1 MKKELVREEKMTD
14 QVKQLAQQ
22 VITVI
27 DNSNDS
33 PENRL
38 RVIKS
43 YMLGLIDGI
52 SITED
57 TELDTCT
64 KCGKKTGKASYAPGH
79 PGLYCPECSAELCR
93 KSEGPSEQPAVKR
106 PRIDE
111 FPNPNKS
118 PKCSIC
124 GSSSDLMQVLFDNK
138 VVGICDRCRKA
149 LMDPKS
155 QEALHKG

>member
-14 QVKQLAQQ
+14 KLKQLAQQ

-27 DNSNDS
+27 DNSTDS

-43 YMLGLIDGI
+43 YMMGLIDGI
-52 SITED
+52 SITKD

-64 KCGKKTGKASYAPGH
+64 KCGKKTGKASYVLGYS
-79 PGLYCPECSAELCR
+79 GLYCPECSAELCG
-93 KSEGPSEQPAVKR
+93 KSEQAVKT
-106 PRIDE
+106 PKIKDLD
-111 FPNPNKS
+111 PQDSHNK
-118 PKCSIC
+118 CGIC
-124 GSSSDLMQVLFDNK
+124 GGSGDLMQVLLDNK
-138 VVGICDRCRKA
+138 VIGICDRCRKA
-149 LMDPKS
+149 LEYPKV

>member
-14 QVKQLAQQ
+14 KLKQLAQQ

-27 DNSNDS
+27 DNSTDS

-52 SITED
+52 SITKD

-64 KCGKKTGKASYAPGH
+64 KCGKKTGKASYVPGYS
-79 PGLYCPECSAELCR
+79 GLYCPECSAELCG
-93 KSEGPSEQPAVKR
+93 KSEQAVKT
-106 PRIDE
+106 
-111 FPNPNKS
+111 
-118 PKCSIC
+118 PKIKDLAPQDSHNRCGIC
-124 GSSSDLMQVLFDNK
+124 GNIGDLMQVLLDNK

-149 LMDPKS
+149 LEYPKV

>member
-1 MKKELVREEKMTD
+1 MKKELVREENMTD
-14 QVKQLAQQ
+14 QLKQLAQQ

-52 SITED
+52 SITKD

-64 KCGKKTGKASYAPGH
+64 KCGKKTGKASYVLGYS
-79 PGLYCPECSAELCR
+79 GLYCPECSAELCR
-93 KSEGPSEQPAVKR
+93 KSEQAVKT
-106 PRIDE
+106 
-111 FPNPNKS
+111 
-118 PKCSIC
+118 PKIKDLPPQDSHNRCGIC
-124 GSSSDLMQVLFDNK
+124 GSSGGLMQVLIDNK
-138 VVGICDRCRKA
+138 VVGICDGCRKA
-149 LMDPKS
+149 LMDPKA
-155 QEALHKG
+155 QEALYKSLHRG